1 MTVDSRRDFDSIL
14 DAHPLRPFQI
24 LTAVLT
30 ACVGLIDGYDTQVI
44 ALVAPD
50 IARGWNVPVP
60 AFAIVFSLGLLGA
73 VIGAAIFGTI
83 GDRIGRK
90 PTLLVAIALF
100 GVLSIATPLAGS
112 LGWLVAF
119 RFATGVGLGGA
130 LVLVI
135 SIVAD
140 YAPPR
145 MRSTVISVVFCS
157 YPLGIVLAGVVTVPL
172 VHAFGWPA
180 VFVVGGVVPLLLLPV
195 LAAYYPESVRILIAR
210 GNSAALERLVGR
222 LHLADLHAADVTV
235 SEAPPRPPV
244 RALFAQGRA
253 GGTVLIWA
261 TLFLSLLL
269 SYFLN
274 SWITTLA
281 RNAGFDGASAIL
293 GSAALNLGG
302 VVGSLVFGRLSDR
315 YRASA
320 VIGVGYLVGGVAIA
334 AIGQVSGHSALLLG
348 TALIAGFFAFG
359 AQLSTVA
366 LCANFYAASERG
378 TGIGWSTAV
387 GRVGGIVGP
396 SVGGLLLAVGFG
408 PPAIFAFAGAVSLA
422 AAVAVLAMRFVT
434 VDDRAPG
441 RAAASKPGDVKPV
454 G

>member
-1 MTVDSRRDFDSIL
+1 
-14 DAHPLRPFQI
+14 
-24 LTAVLT
+24 
-30 ACVGLIDGYDTQVI
+30 
-44 ALVAPD
+44 
-50 IARGWNVPVP
+50 
-60 AFAIVFSLGLLGA
+60 
-73 VIGAAIFGTI
+73 
-83 GDRIGRK
+83 
-90 PTLLVAIALF
+90 
-100 GVLSIATPLAGS
+100 
-112 LGWLVAF
+112 
-119 RFATGVGLGGA
+119 VGLGGA